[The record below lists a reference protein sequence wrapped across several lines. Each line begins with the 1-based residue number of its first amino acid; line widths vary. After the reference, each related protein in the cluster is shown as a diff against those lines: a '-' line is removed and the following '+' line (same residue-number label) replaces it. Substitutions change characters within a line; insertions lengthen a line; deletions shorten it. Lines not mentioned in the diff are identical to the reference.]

1 MARVISDCSYAY
13 QLKETDTSMKVLFL
27 QDVKGT
33 ARAGDLKDVSEGF
46 ARNFL
51 LPKSLAVPATT
62 GALKNVAYQKQI
74 SVSKTQRIRSEHET
88 LAARLTATRVTF
100 KVKVGEQYR
109 LFGSITSTDVAEAVE
124 KAIGQEID
132 KHKVILDEPIKHL
145 GIYKVPIKVGDLDPT
160 VTVVVE
166 DEAGVIPTPEAAVA
180 AA

>member
-1 MARVISDCSYAY
+1 MMRVISDDSSA
-13 QLKETDTSMKVLFL
+13 QQSKETDTPMKVLFL

-33 ARAGDLKDVSEGF
+33 AKAGEVKEVSEGF

-51 LPKSLAVPATT
+51 LPKALAVPATG

-74 SVSKTQRIRSEHET
+74 AQVKTQRIRSENEA
-88 LAARLTATRVTF
+88 LSERLSATRVSF

-109 LFGSITSTDVAEAVE
+109 LFGSITSTDVADAVE
-124 KAIGQEID
+124 KAIGQAID

-145 GIYKVPIKVGDLDPT
+145 GIYKVPIKVGDLDPA

-166 DEAGVIPTPEAAVA
+166 DEAGVIPTPETPVA
-180 AA
+180 PV